1 MTVPFIMHIK
11 KCKLEKIKGD
21 FLSLRIDN
29 NKLTEKCKF
38 PLAINLKRAIIL
50 SMREK
55 CFFSQVKVKI
65 FTKCVCIGWEG
76 FSWQIRNR
84 V

>member
-1 MTVPFIMHIK
+1 MPTK
-11 KCKLEKIKGD
+11 KCKLEKIKEN

-38 PLAINLKRAIIL
+38 PLAIILKRAIML

-55 CFFSQVKVKI
+55 CFFSQVKVKN
-65 FTKCVCIGWEG
+65 FTYYMSSDWRAFNG
-76 FSWQIRNR
+76 R
-84 V
+84 

>member
-1 MTVPFIMHIK
+1 MRRPLFLRLKKGNSERIMA
-11 KCKLEKIKGD
+11 D

-38 PLAINLKRAIIL
+38 PLAILAGSVIML

-55 CFFSQVKVKI
+55 CFFSQVKVKF
-65 FTKCVCIGWEG
+65 FTNYNE
-76 FSWQIRNR
+76 Q
-84 V
+84 

>member
-1 MTVPFIMHIK
+1 MTVPFALRGK
-11 KCKLEKIKGD
+11 KCKQEKIKVY

-38 PLAINLKRAIIL
+38 PLAIIAERAIML

-55 CFFSQVKVKI
+55 CFFSQVKVKF
-65 FTKCVCIGWEG
+65 FTNYNE
-76 FSWQIRNR
+76 Q
-84 V
+84 

>member
-1 MTVPFIMHIK
+1 MTVLLIMRIK
-11 KCKLEKIKGD
+11 KCKLEKIMAY

-38 PLAINLKRAIIL
+38 PLAIILERAIML
-50 SMREK
+50 PMREK
-55 CFFSQVKVKI
+55 CFFSQVKVKL

>member
-1 MTVPFIMHIK
+1 MTVPFIMHTK
-11 KCKLEKIKGD
+11 KCKREKIKGD

-55 CFFSQVKVKI
+55 CFFSQVKVKF
-65 FTKCVCIGWEG
+65 FTNYNE
-76 FSWQIRNR
+76 Q
-84 V
+84 

>member
-1 MTVPFIMHIK
+1 MTVLIVLRVK
-11 KCKLEKIKGD
+11 KCKLEKIKAY

-55 CFFSQVKVKI
+55 CFFSQVKVKN
-65 FTKCVCIGWEG
+65 FTYYMSSDWEG
-76 FSWQIRNR
+76 F
-84 V
+84 